1 MMLPKSKKQMFRNS
15 MVDKMVLMLL
25 PEDTFE
31 KYQWQSAFNDFDV
44 SELIPIEKRL
54 IDPTGVEWRI
64 IGIFL
69 VTDHLP
75 NQVEEE
81 VFGPEGVFVEVDGA
95 SVDIWDPNVL
105 RALVAYSDDE
115 RTLGDIQADWTVG
128 LDQWAFIHPSEL
140 QNTLFRQSAI
150 NYRRIR

>member
-15 MVDKMVLMLL
+15 MVDKMVLMIL

-44 SELIPIEKRL
+44 SELIPSERRL

-69 VTDHLP
+69 VTYHLP
-75 NQVEEE
+75 NLIDEDV
-81 VFGPEGVFVEVDGA
+81 EGVFVEADGA
-95 SVDIWDPNVL
+95 QPDIWDPNVL

-115 RTLGDIQADWTVG
+115 RTLGDIQSDWTVG
-128 LDQWAFIHPSEL
+128 LDQWAFIRPSEL

-150 NYRRIR
+150 NYQRIR